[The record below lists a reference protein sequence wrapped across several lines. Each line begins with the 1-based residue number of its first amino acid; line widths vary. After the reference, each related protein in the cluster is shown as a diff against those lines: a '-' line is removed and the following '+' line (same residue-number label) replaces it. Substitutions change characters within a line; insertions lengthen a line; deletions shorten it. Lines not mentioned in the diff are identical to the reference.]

1 MSGLIRTRSG
11 LSDSIAGQAVD
22 MFEKWGT
29 EGGKQVLKE
38 KNLAASKHPWRL
50 IEHPGAAE
58 PEPRKRVRVGG
69 TVDDDTCAFSEDC
82 DLDPSQDD
90 RELAS
95 PDGNP
100 LNERNLYSLEAYFSD
115 QTSPTHIPLPAC
127 ITGFS
132 NQFRVP
138 TSPEGPIGCP
148 RKGEVK
154 RGNAAAGRS
163 YRSPFRF
170 FFSFVGTMTVENV
183 VVLGGAYAGA
193 HAYQLLAR
201 GLEENFRVILIDRNT
216 HANHVYA
223 FARYAVLPG
232 HEHKCFIPYKGV
244 LQPIK
249 ASDPAPPPSPR
260 HLILH
265 AKVICFTP
273 HEVTIDRTFP
283 ELGFDS
289 AVIPYR
295 FAVYALGSHLPASI
309 DFWGGNS
316 NAIGKEPVPGKIEDK
331 GAKKKKEYDGT
342 KPEGIDWFKHCQER
356 IRSAD
361 TVLCVG
367 GGALGIQFAT
377 DIKSVYPEKHVT
389 LLHSRTRLLPRFMR
403 ELHTEVLKSVE
414 DLSVDLILGERL
426 DMAST
431 LPENTKYNERGQ
443 RIVWTEKGREIA
455 ADLILLCTG
464 QLPNTELLAEMSP
477 VSINPNSKLAYV
489 LPSMQLSV
497 TPPPASELDNDIKQ
511 LKLDDAPTPPPA
523 PKAASPPPASTTQ
536 AASGAPRLDRHAPV
550 PLKVKVSELP
560 DTPYP
565 HIFVTGD
572 CADAFGATN
581 AGHCAYWQAEI
592 ASRNIILLAQ
602 RENEMEASVT
612 TADVKSENSENS
624 ESRKNDDDFELE
636 AYTPT
641 PPAIKVS
648 LGVGRRSAYQI
659 HGMVGRKDVPE
670 ADDLDAS
677 MAWAF
682 FGLLDAKPEDM
693 YQ

>member
-1 MSGLIRTRSG
+1 
-11 LSDSIAGQAVD
+11 
-22 MFEKWGT
+22 
-29 EGGKQVLKE
+29 
-38 KNLAASKHPWRL
+38 
-50 IEHPGAAE
+50 
-58 PEPRKRVRVGG
+58 
-69 TVDDDTCAFSEDC
+69 
-82 DLDPSQDD
+82 
-90 RELAS
+90 
-95 PDGNP
+95 
-100 LNERNLYSLEAYFSD
+100 
-115 QTSPTHIPLPAC
+115 
-127 ITGFS
+127 
-132 NQFRVP
+132 
-138 TSPEGPIGCP
+138 
-148 RKGEVK
+148 
-154 RGNAAAGRS
+154 
-163 YRSPFRF
+163 
-170 FFSFVGTMTVENV
+170 MTVRNV
-183 VVLGGAYAGA
+183 IVLGGAYAGA
-193 HAYQLLAR
+193 HAYQLLAH
-201 GLEENFRVILIDRNT
+201 GLGESFRVILIDRNT

-223 FARYAVLPG
+223 FARFAVLPG

-265 AKVICFTP
+265 AKVIGLTP

-289 AVIPYR
+289 AVIPYK

-316 NAIGKEPVPGKIEDK
+316 NAIGEEHVPGKDEGK
-331 GAKKKKEYDGT
+331 GEKKEYDGT
-342 KPEGIDWFKHCQER
+342 KPEGIDWFKHCQEY

-377 DIKSVYPEKHVT
+377 DLKSVYPEKHVT

-414 DLSVDLILGERL
+414 DLGVDLVLGERL

-443 RIVWTEKGREIA
+443 RIVRTEKGRDIA
-455 ADLILLCTG
+455 TDLIVLCAG

-477 VSINPNSKLAYV
+477 ESINPKSKLAYV
-489 LPSMQLSV
+489 LPTMQLSV
-497 TPPPASELDNDIKQ
+497 TPPASELDNDIEQ
-511 LKLDDAPTPPPA
+511 HKLDDAPASPPA
-523 PKAASPPPASTTQ
+523 AEAASPSSASTAQ
-536 AASGAPRLDRHAPV
+536 ASSEAPRLDRHAPV

-572 CADAFGATN
+572 CADAFGATK

-602 RENEMEASVT
+602 RENKTETSVT
-612 TADVKSENSENS
+612 AADVKSENSENS
-624 ESRKNDDDFELE
+624 EPRKNDVDFELE

-648 LGVGRRSAYQI
+648 LGVGRSSVYQI

-670 ADDLDAS
+670 ADDLDAP

-682 FGLLDAKPEDM
+682 FGLLDAQPEDM

>member
-1 MSGLIRTRSG
+1 MSELIRTRSG
-11 LSDSIAGQAVD
+11 LSDPTAGQA
-22 MFEKWGT
+22 MNMSEK
-29 EGGKQVLKE
+29 
-38 KNLAASKHPWRL
+38 L
-50 IEHPGAAE
+50 IEHPGVAE
-58 PEPRKRVRVGG
+58 PEPRKRARAG
-69 TVDDDTCAFSEDC
+69 DDSCAFSEDY
-82 DLDPSQDD
+82 DLDPLQDD
-90 RELAS
+90 RKLAS
-95 PDGNP
+95 DGNP
-100 LNERNLYSLEAYFSD
+100 LNERNIYSLEAYFSE
-115 QTSPTHIPLPAC
+115 QTSITHIALLAYVTDWVQQSIQSADEPGTPGAM
-127 ITGFS
+127 
-132 NQFRVP
+132 
-138 TSPEGPIGCP
+138 
-148 RKGEVK
+148 KGEVK
-154 RGNAAAGRS
+154 HRIAAAGRDLQEL
-163 YRSPFRF
+163 RSPFRF
-170 FFSFVGTMTVENV
+170 FFSSIGTMTVENV

-193 HAYQLLAR
+193 HAYQLLAH
-201 GLEENFRVILIDRNT
+201 GLGENFRVILIDRNT

-289 AVIPYR
+289 AVIPYK
-295 FAVYALGSHLPASI
+295 FAVYALGSHLPASL
-309 DFWGGNS
+309 DLWGGNS
-316 NAIGKEPVPGKIEDK
+316 NAIGKEPVPGKNEDK
-331 GAKKKKEYDGT
+331 GAKKKEYDGT

-356 IRSAD
+356 LRSAD
-361 TVLCVG
+361 SILCVG

-377 DIKSVYPEKHVT
+377 DVKSVYPQKHVT
-389 LLHSRTRLLPRFMR
+389 LLHSRVRLLPHFMR

-426 DMAST
+426 DMASA

-443 RIVWTEKGREIA
+443 RIVWTEKGREIV

-464 QLPNTELLAEMSP
+464 QVPNTELLAEMSP
-477 VSINPNSKLAYV
+477 VSINPKSKLAYV
-489 LPSMQLSV
+489 LPTMQLSV
-497 TPPPASELDNDIKQ
+497 TPPASELYNDIEQ
-511 LKLDDAPTPPPA
+511 LKLDDAPTPLPA

-536 AASGAPRLDRHAPV
+536 AASEAPRRHAPV

-581 AGHCAYWQAEI
+581 AGHCAYWQADI
-592 ASRNIILLAQ
+592 ASQNIILLAQ
-602 RENEMEASVT
+602 RENKMEVSVT

-670 ADDLDAS
+670 ADDLDAP

-682 FGLLDAKPEDM
+682 FGLLDARPEDM